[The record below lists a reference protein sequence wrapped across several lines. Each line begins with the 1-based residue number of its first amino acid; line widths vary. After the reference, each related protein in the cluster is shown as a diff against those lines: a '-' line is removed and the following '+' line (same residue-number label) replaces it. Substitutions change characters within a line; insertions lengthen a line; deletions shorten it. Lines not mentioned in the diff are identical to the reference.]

1 MSSQILEIRSFTEQ
15 DGAEASQSA
24 DRTIAV
30 LGRIVTRGTAST

>member
-1 MSSQILEIRSFTEQ
+1 LIYVGLI
-15 DGAEASQSA
+15 GLLL